1 VTPTVPAS
9 ICLNA
14 EENIPQ
20 QLTKLNNFKRFE
32 NLDEW
37 ILIRFKVKL
46 VTKIMPSNK
55 YYHVF

>member
-20 QLTKLNNFKRFE
+20 QLTKTPMILKRFE
-32 NLDEW
+32 NLDSG
-37 ILIRFKVKL
+37 F
-46 VTKIMPSNK
+46 
-55 YYHVF
+55 